1 MKPQTDLDTLRGHA
15 LNCAVATELGWTQ
28 DAKHKR
34 WWDDPSGGAH
44 CILFDDDQKAWAN
57 KLFDPAHDPTDAWTL
72 DGSNWHWSYYERYD
86 QHSTLNPTWLD
97 MEVCAI
103 AQDAEADVT
112 LLFADFATKAEAYA
126 TARCIVWLKARSV
139 KKSPLVCDL
148 RSNVGEK
155 TPAQYG
161 GER

>member
-1 MKPQTDLDTLRGHA
+1 MTDIDTLRGHA

-34 WWDDPSGGAH
+34 WWTDAEGRSH
-44 CILFDDDQKAWAN
+44 CILFDDDKRASPSQ
-57 KLFDPAHDPTDAWTL
+57 FDPAHDPTDAWTL
-72 DGSNWHWSYYERYD
+72 DGNGWHWSYYECYN
-86 QHSTLNPTWLD
+86 QHNITNPTWLD

-112 LLFADFATKAEAYA
+112 LLFADFATKAECYA

-139 KKSPLVCDL
+139 RQASLCCDL
-148 RSNVGEK
+148 QSNEVGDTGNE
-155 TPAQYG
+155 
-161 GER
+161 